1 MSDPSVPEPT
11 PEQSLGE
18 PSAAPER
25 IAPAL
30 VASLFVQHGDELK
43 RFLYGVL
50 RNNEHVNDTLQ
61 VTFVK
66 AIEQGHTARQ
76 ESLKGWLFRVAYH
89 EAIVVRRK
97 QGVHQRATDAL
108 ANSEQRT
115 SIAPEVPLLR
125 WEDVTRVRE
134 ALAQL
139 PPDQRRVVELRI
151 YEQQKFVE
159 IAAELKLPLG
169 TVLTRMQLALKKLR
183 GMLDSKED

>member
-1 MSDPSVPEPT
+1 MSDPRAS
-11 PEQSLGE
+11 E
-18 PSAAPER
+18 PSASEPDPDKSAAAPER
-25 IAPAL
+25 ISAEL
-30 VASLFVQHGDELK
+30 VTSLFVQHGDELR

-108 ANSEQRT
+108 ANCDQRT
-115 SIAPEVPLLR
+115 SISPEMPLIR

-139 PPDQRRVVELRI
+139 PPDQRRVVEMRI
-151 YEQQKFVE
+151 YDQQKFID
-159 IAAELKLPLG
+159 IASELKVPLG
-169 TVLTRMQLALKKLR
+169 TVLTRMQLALKKLKA
-183 GMLDSKED
+183 MLSGGE